1 MLRRLI
7 TSAKAMV
14 GSTPTPATEKKKT
27 KKFDTFEKSDILIN
41 VMMTPKHNFIK
52 RDCQGGNG

>member
-1 MLRRLI
+1 
-7 TSAKAMV
+7 MV